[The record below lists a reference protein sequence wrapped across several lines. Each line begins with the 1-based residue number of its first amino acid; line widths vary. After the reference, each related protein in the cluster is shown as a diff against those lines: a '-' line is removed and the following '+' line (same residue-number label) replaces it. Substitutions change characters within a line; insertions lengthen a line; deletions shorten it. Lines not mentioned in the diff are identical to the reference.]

1 MDYQI
6 WTKKYCPK
14 TYQDFIG
21 GTGIINQVKKW
32 IEDFKNGINKEKALL
47 FYGPSGT
54 GKSALSY
61 IALESSDYRIVEY
74 NCNNITDIKD
84 MREQVRKSLG
94 YANILEL
101 FQGNM
106 KPAGV
111 IIDEIDN
118 ISNGISELINML
130 KSKEAIKSPI
140 IFTCNNLGVK
150 GLKSL
155 RMHCLEIKFPK
166 PNKYDME
173 QQIKKICELEKM
185 NLDIDAHYLI
195 IKNTQG
201 DWRKLVSILQDLKL
215 NYGYDN
221 INIEKVNKSL
231 LYLQNKDVDYQLS
244 EAINRI
250 FNKSMAVSECNN
262 LFMMDCAMVPLYM
275 QENYPKALLGRKNT
289 NQELIEKL
297 AKISYEMTQ
306 YDKISSYIYQTQDW
320 RLTSYVG
327 YYSVN
332 KPNFIINHDN
342 KKVAKYVG
350 MSSSSLLNK
359 ISQNRRYIKAYNNY
373 PISLKTNLP
382 RWDLFILSEIVVYN
396 LFQKKG
402 NPRIVIKLLASL
414 GFNFWNDDKDIFS
427 LDSVNT
433 FLSINPNKSKKLTA
447 KLKTDLKNDYIEY
460 LKSSFNTN

>member
-1 MDYQI
+1 MDDQL

-21 GTGIINQVKKW
+21 GASIIKQVKNW
-32 IEDFKNGINKEKALL
+32 IQEFQAGKNKEKALL

-94 YANILEL
+94 HANILEL

-130 KSKEAIKSPI
+130 KSKEIVKSPI

-155 RMHCLEIKFPK
+155 RTYCLEIKFPK
-166 PNKYDME
+166 PSNYDMD
-173 QQIKKICELEKM
+173 QQIKKICELEEM
-185 NLDIDAHYLI
+185 DLDIDTYYLI
-195 IKNTQG
+195 IKSAQC
-201 DWRKLVSILQDLKL
+201 DWRKLVGILQDLKST
-215 NYGYDN
+215 YGYEN
-221 INIEKVNKSL
+221 INIEKVDKAL

-244 EAINRI
+244 EVINRI
-250 FNKSMAVSECNN
+250 FNKNMSVKECDS
-262 LFMMDCAMVPLYM
+262 LFMTDCAMVPLYM
-275 QENYPKALLGRKNT
+275 QENYPKALLGRKT
-289 NQELIEKL
+289 TSQELLEKL
-297 AKISYEMTQ
+297 ASVSYEMTQ

-320 RLTSYVG
+320 RLTAYAG
-327 YYSVN
+327 YYAVN

-342 KKVAKYVG
+342 KKPAKYVG

-359 ISQNRRYIKAYNNY
+359 MSQNRRYIKAYNNY
-373 PISLKTNLP
+373 PIVLKTDLP
-382 RWDLFILSEIVVYN
+382 RWDLFILSEVVVYN

-402 NPRIVIKLLASL
+402 DPHIVVKLLASL
-414 GFNFWNDDKDIFS
+414 GFNFWDDDKDIFS
-427 LDSVNT
+427 LDSIST

-460 LKSSFNTN
+460 LKSSFESN